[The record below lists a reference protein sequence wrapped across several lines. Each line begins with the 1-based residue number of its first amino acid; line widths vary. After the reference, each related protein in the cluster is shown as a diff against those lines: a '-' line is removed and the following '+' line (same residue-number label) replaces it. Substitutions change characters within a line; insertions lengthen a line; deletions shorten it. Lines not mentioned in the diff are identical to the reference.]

1 MIAQLS
7 LVTSKSGGIIR
18 GETGYSHKG
27 ISEAFWIVLRPP
39 WVGVGEQEETCL
51 NVGPKREGCLGSRE
65 KLDQDMAL
73 TSSRGHQDAMQVEK
87 LETKCWTS
95 YA

>member
-1 MIAQLS
+1 ME
-7 LVTSKSGGIIR
+7 G
-18 GETGYSHKG
+18 
-27 ISEAFWIVLRPP
+27 FWIVLRPP

-73 TSSRGHQDAMQVEK
+73 TSGIRASDSFLGIGYFGIEEV
-87 LETKCWTS
+87 
-95 YA
+95 Y

>member
-1 MIAQLS
+1 MIVQLS
-7 LVTSKSGGIIR
+7 LVTSESGGIIC
-18 GETGYSHKG
+18 GKTEYPYKG
-27 ISEAFWIVLRPP
+27 ISEGFWIVLRPP

-73 TSSRGHQDAMQVEK
+73 TE
-87 LETKCWTS
+87 
-95 YA
+95 

>member
-1 MIAQLS
+1 MIVQLS
-7 LVTSKSGGIIR
+7 LVTSESGGIIR
-18 GETGYSHKG
+18 EKTGYPYKG
-27 ISEAFWIVLRPP
+27 ISEGFWIVLRPP

-73 TSSRGHQDAMQVEK
+73 TRFFR
-87 LETKCWTS
+87 
-95 YA
+95 